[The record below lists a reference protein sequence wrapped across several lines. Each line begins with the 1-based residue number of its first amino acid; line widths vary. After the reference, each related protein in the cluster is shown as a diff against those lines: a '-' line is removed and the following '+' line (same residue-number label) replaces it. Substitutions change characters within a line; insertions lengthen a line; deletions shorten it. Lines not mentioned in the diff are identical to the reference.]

1 MKMNETILLLSSE
14 PIVRLVFQ
22 ETLQYGGYSVL
33 AAGDLGTAVD
43 RLKASKPD
51 LLIIRPYV
59 EDISGYKAA
68 TFLRTKCHGLRVLVV
83 AGLIDDDRLQN
94 RMSLGGFEVFPRPF
108 TAAELLE
115 KVKDVLSHK

>member
-33 AAGDLGTAVD
+33 AAGDLGAAVD

-108 TAAELLE
+108 TARA
-115 KVKDVLSHK
+115 S